1 MKQQRLNKRAV
12 RQGGFTLVELVIV
25 ITILGVLAAVALPR
39 FTSLQGEARAA
50 KVEATYG
57 AIRAAAAQVKSV
69 AIVKGLSCAQSYA
82 STVTPSLATDSTVKL
97 NGVAASIQIANCY
110 PTATAAGI
118 VAAVQLDPARDRI
131 AATLD
136 GSDMEFKVTDAR
148 EPENCKVVYSN
159 AAADGEPTITIDVSN
174 C

>member
-39 FTSLQGEARAA
+39 FTSLQGDARAA

-57 AIRAAAAQVKSV
+57 AVRAAAAQVKAI
-69 AIVKGLSCAQSYA
+69 AIVKGLSCEQSYA
-82 STVTPSLATDSTVKL
+82 STASAPTATDSTVKL
-97 NGVAASIQIANCY
+97 NGVAASIAIANCY
-110 PTATAAGI
+110 PTAAAAGI
-118 VAAVQLDPARDRI
+118 VAAMQLDSSRDRI
-131 AATLD
+131 VAEAD
-136 GSDMEFKVTDAR
+136 GTTMEFKVSDAR
-148 EPENCKVVYSN
+148 TPENCKVVYS
-159 AAADGEPTITIDVSN
+159 AAPADGEPTITIDVSN